1 MTELA
6 RREFLRR
13 AIGVSLLGAGDGY
26 VTHAIAQAKAP
37 RTPGESGEVLG
48 KYYFKKS
55 YSPAPLPQW
64 QTIHGQLPAPIYD
77 SRPDWISMYWKSWE
91 IAFHNFYEPAPG
103 SGFVSQFIDAAF
115 NANIFLWD
123 SCFMTMFCN
132 YAHPLVPGIGTLD
145 NFYAKQHEDGEICR
159 EIVRHTGVDFPQWV
173 NRENRPL
180 FSRWG
185 KEPSNPNV
193 PYDVVYRGRPAPKQN
208 PKLTLDALNHPILAW
223 AELESYRITGDKA
236 RLGHVWEPLV
246 HYYAALQ
253 EYLRQGNGLYMTDWA
268 SMDNSTRNVYL
279 DRGGTGID
287 ISAEMVLFARQM
299 AEIARIQGKAADAS
313 RFASDAD
320 ELSAIINQS
329 MWDSRQ
335 SFYFDLTLDGKRAP
349 VKTIAAFWPLL
360 AKVASREQAEALAT
374 QLENPGTFKR
384 LHRVPTLAA
393 DEPGYD
399 PAGGYWRGAVWA
411 PADTMVIRGLENYGH
426 DALAREI
433 ALNHLNMAAQVF
445 EKTGTIWENY
455 APDRVVQGKPAKA
468 NFAGWSAIG
477 PIVYLLE
484 YAIGLRANAP
494 ANSLA
499 WNLTPGIRQG
509 CDRFRF
515 NDHVASLQAKP
526 IVGTENAFQIEVD
539 SDGEFKLELSSGRT
553 RKTIDIKPGQQ
564 KVQV

>member
-1 MTELA
+1 M
-6 RREFLRR
+6 RR
-13 AIGVSLLGAGDGY
+13 AIGLPLLGVGGGHLTRPTAL
-26 VTHAIAQAKAP
+26 AAAP
-37 RTPGESGEVLG
+37 TSGEVLG
-48 KYYFKKS
+48 KYYSKKR
-55 YSPAPLPQW
+55 YTPAPLPHW
-64 QTIHGQLPAPIYD
+64 QTVRAQLPAPIYE

-91 IAFHNFYEPAPG
+91 IAFRNFYEPAPG

-115 NANIFLWD
+115 NPNIFLWD

-159 EIVRHTGVDFPQWV
+159 EIVRNTGVDFPEWV
-173 NRENRPL
+173 NREDRPL

-185 KEPSNPNV
+185 KEPSKPNV
-193 PYDVVYRGRPAPKQN
+193 PYEVVYLGRPAPKKN

-223 AELESYRITGDKA
+223 AELESYRMTGDRA
-236 RLGHVWEPLV
+236 RLGRVWEPLV

-268 SMDNSTRNVYL
+268 SMDNSTRNAYL

-287 ISAEMVLFARQM
+287 ISSEMVLFARQL
-299 AEIARIQGKAADAS
+299 AEIARIQGQAAEAS

-320 ELSAIINQS
+320 RLTGIINQS
-329 MWDSRQ
+329 MWDARQ
-335 SFYFDLTLDGKRAP
+335 RFYFDLTLEGKRAP

-360 AKVASREQAEALAT
+360 AKVASREQAEALVT
-374 QLENPGTFKR
+374 ELENPRTFKR
-384 LHRVPTLAA
+384 LHRVSTLAA

-399 PAGGYWRGAVWA
+399 PAGGYWRGSVWA
-411 PADTMVIRGLENYGH
+411 PTDTMVIRGLENYGY
-426 DALAREI
+426 DAQAREI

-455 APDRVVQGKPAKA
+455 APDAAAQGKPARPD
-468 NFAGWSAIG
+468 FAGWSAIG
-477 PIVYLLE
+477 PIEYLME
-484 YAIGLRANAP
+484 YAIGFRANA
-494 ANSLA
+494 AGNSLA

-515 NDHVASLQAKP
+515 NGHVASLLAKP
-526 IVGTENAFQIEVD
+526 IPGAEGAFQIEVD
-539 SDGEFKLELSSGRT
+539 SDGKFKLELSSGRS
-553 RKTIDIKPGQQ
+553 RKVVDVSPGQQ